1 MKKKA
6 LLEILLRLIKVYTHI
21 CTSTFVDYVILL
33 NQVTNELSIS
43 NIALHKVLIIET
55 IKVDIFRI

>member
-6 LLEILLRLIKVYTHI
+6 LLKILLRLIKVYTHI
-21 CTSTFVDYVILL
+21 CTSTFVDSVILL

-43 NIALHKVLIIET
+43 NIA
-55 IKVDIFRI
+55 